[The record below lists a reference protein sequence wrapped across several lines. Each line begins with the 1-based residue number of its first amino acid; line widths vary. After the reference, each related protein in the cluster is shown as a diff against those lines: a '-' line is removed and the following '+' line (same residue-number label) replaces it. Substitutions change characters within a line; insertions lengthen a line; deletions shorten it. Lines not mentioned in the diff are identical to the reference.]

1 VDWSIIEMNESNSLR
16 RVLLPGLAIRPVGC
30 LLKCK
35 VWGRNPIEQ
44 SIAQSG
50 SHTPGRLM
58 DSVYCLSLWFSL
70 PLAIW
75 LSSGWIGLLAHWQ
88 AISAAVCIF
97 QRSEPEPAIE
107 LPGNPCLNRNA

>member
-1 VDWSIIEMNESNSLR
+1 MNESNSIWRIFLSD
-16 RVLLPGLAIRPVGC
+16 LAIQPGIRRQ
-30 LLKCK
+30 KCRDRR
-35 VWGRNPIEQ
+35 RNPIERA
-44 SIAQSG
+44 IAQSIDRPG
-50 SHTPGRLM
+50 AHTPGRLV

-88 AISAAVCIF
+88 AISAAVCVV
-97 QRSEPEPAIE
+97 QKSEPEPAAE